1 MFKKYKVF
9 VEKEI
14 GDVICCLRTDR
25 GGEFTSPKFNNFCSI
40 HRVNRQLT
48 TTYTPQQNRVVE
60 RKNRTI
66 MNMVRS
72 KLSGKEVPKEF
83 WPEAINWSIYV
94 LNRSPT
100 LAVKDVTPEEAWSGI
115 KPCVDHFHVFGC
127 VAHVHM
133 PDSKKKKLD
142 NKSFRCVLLGVSE
155 ESKAYRLYDP
165 I

>member
-14 GDVICCLRTDR
+14 GDVICCLRIDR
-25 GGEFTSPKFNNFCSI
+25 GREFTSLKFNNFCSI

-48 TTYTPQQNRVVE
+48 TTYTPQQNGVVE

-72 KLSGKEVPKEF
+72 MLSGKEVPKEF

-100 LAVKDVTPEEAWSGI
+100 LAVKDITPEEAWSGI
-115 KPCVDHFHVFGC
+115 KPCVDHFRVFGC

-133 PDSKKKKLD
+133 PDSKKKKSLII
-142 NKSFRCVLLGVSE
+142 RVSNVFF
-155 ESKAYRLYDP
+155 
-165 I
+165 